1 MAFTLFHL
9 PPIMLMGS
17 KTASISAAN
26 DGCNRIIFFL
36 QLSVQSGQ
44 SLCET
49 NLFSASDFGLI
60 LTFLKYL
67 NKNLY
72 GEL

>member
-1 MAFTLFHL
+1 MII
-9 PPIMLMGS
+9 PIDS
-17 KTASISAAN
+17 RAASISAAN
-26 DGCNRIIFFL
+26 NANNRIIFL
-36 QLSVQSGQ
+36 QSFPVTLAQSP
-44 SLCET
+44 CET